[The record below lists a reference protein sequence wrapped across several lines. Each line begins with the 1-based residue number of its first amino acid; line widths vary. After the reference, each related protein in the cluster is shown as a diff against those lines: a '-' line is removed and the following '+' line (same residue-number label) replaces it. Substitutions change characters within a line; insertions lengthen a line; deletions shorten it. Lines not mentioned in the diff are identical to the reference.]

1 MNDKIINFL
10 LERLQE
16 PSTWRG
22 LIWLITA
29 FGFALDPDQREAIV
43 TTGMSLVG
51 LIGVFTSEHKK
62 ETPVVEEPT
71 PEEVKVV
78 QTNQQNKTTK
88 ALEDNKKKKNA
99 KPKKSDPNN
108 FFND

>member
-1 MNDKIINFL
+1 MKEEIINFL
-10 LERLQE
+10 LERLKE

-22 LIWLITA
+22 IIWLITA

-51 LIGVFTSEHKK
+51 LIGVFTSEYKK
-62 ETPVVEEPT
+62 PQEPESV
-71 PEEVKVV
+71 PEEIKEV
-78 QTNQQNKTTK
+78 QIKQKQKTTEAVNNVRK
-88 ALEDNKKKKNA
+88 SKKNGKT
-99 KPKKSDPNN
+99 KPDPDN